1 MFAAGTIAAA
11 ALLLPYIE
19 ALYTVEQFV
28 AESEV
33 IAEGTIEKTDA
44 ATRTSI
50 VKVTKSLKGKC
61 AYTHIRMNIGAGQD
75 WHPDAVMKHLV
86 PGAKVV
92 VLYNADRAGELYVNR
107 FFMQL
112 YGDKEAPPE
121 KAWWNFTHVE
131 IRCNRTFNGPAED
144 LVKLVTGV
152 MAGKQK
158 PPPPDPRLPVIRR
171 PDLEALA
178 PASAKTADAQLP
190 PPFRKSAPFKPRAPE
205 NPSKT
210 ARGLK
215 FEYFEGEWQEMPDF
229 KALTPAK
236 KGVAG
241 QVDLSKR
248 GRETNVAFRFAGFL
262 EIPRDGTWVLSVS
275 GAGGYALTVGTAE
288 VVRKIG
294 FPEAVIEVAGGIDL
308 KAGKHAVTLLFFDA
322 GAGQDLSLSWQGP
335 QLEKQAV
342 PASALHHAP

>member
-1 MFAAGTIAAA
+1 MFVAGGVGAA

-19 ALYTVEQFV
+19 AIYTLEQFI

-33 IAEGTIEKTDA
+33 IAEGVVEKTDP

-61 AYTHIRMNIGAGQD
+61 AYTHVRMNIGVGQD
-75 WHPDAVMKHLV
+75 WHPDAVMRHLV
-86 PGAKVV
+86 PGAKAVI
-92 VLYNADRAGELYVNR
+92 LYNADRAGEIYVNR

-144 LVKLVTGV
+144 LSRLVTGV
-152 MAGKQK
+152 LAGKQK
-158 PPPPDPRLPVIRR
+158 PPAPDPRLPVIRR
-171 PDLEALA
+171 PDLEALPTA
-178 PASAKTADAQLP
+178 GAKATDAQLP
-190 PPFRKSAPFKPRAPE
+190 APFKKSAPFKPRPADH
-205 NPSKT
+205 PSKT

-215 FEYFEGEWQEMPDF
+215 FEYFEGQWQEMPDF
-229 KALTPAK
+229 KALTPAL

-241 QVDLSKR
+241 QVDLSKKR
-248 GRETNVAFRFAGFL
+248 RDTNLAFRFTGFV
-262 EIPRDGTWVLSVS
+262 EVPKDGTYVFAPS
-275 GAGGYALTVGTAE
+275 GAGGFALHVGAAE

-294 FPEAVIEVAGGIDL
+294 FLEAAIEVAGGIDL
-308 KAGKHAVTLLFFDA
+308 KAGKHAITLVFFDA
-322 GAGQDLSLSWQGP
+322 GAGQELSLSWEGP
-335 QLEKQAV
+335 GLEKQAV
-342 PASALHHAP
+342 PAAALHHAP